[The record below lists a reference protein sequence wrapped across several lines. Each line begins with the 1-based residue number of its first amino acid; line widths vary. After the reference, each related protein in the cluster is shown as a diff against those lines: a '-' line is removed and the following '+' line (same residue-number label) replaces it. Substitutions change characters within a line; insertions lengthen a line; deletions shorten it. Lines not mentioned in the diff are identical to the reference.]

1 MRQITLN
8 RPNKH
13 GAVRKTDWANPLAHS
28 VAADHPRKTPDGEVL
43 ASSDDVAAY
52 LVQAAGVVT
61 ASGVGFMQDGFLRLS
76 FATPEEDIISG
87 MRAVRQ
93 AFEALQ

>member
-1 MRQITLN
+1 M
-8 RPNKH
+8 
-13 GAVRKTDWANPLAHS
+13 
-28 VAADHPRKTPDGEVL
+28 
-43 ASSDDVAAY
+43 AAY

-76 FATPEEDIISG
+76 FATSEEDIVSG